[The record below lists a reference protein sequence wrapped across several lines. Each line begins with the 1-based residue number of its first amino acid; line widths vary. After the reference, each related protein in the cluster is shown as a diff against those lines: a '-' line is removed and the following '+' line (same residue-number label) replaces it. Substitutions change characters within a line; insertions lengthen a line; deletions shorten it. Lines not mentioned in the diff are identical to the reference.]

1 MGVSEREEM
10 REDTE
15 KNIWPNNSQKFPKFD
30 ENYKSQNQIEIK
42 SPLKISIAS
51 KNVSFENESKIKNF
65 FM

>member
-15 KNIWPNNSQKFPKFD
+15 KNIWTNNSQNFPKFD
-30 ENYKSQNQIEIK
+30 ENYKSQKQIEIK

-65 FM
+65 FT